1 MTSVVRTGLIG
12 LLLAIGAGSTHAAS
26 CRDVAA
32 QIGRDYRLD
41 AAELAE
47 TLTSLAA
54 SGKLPDRY
62 VSKRAAQA
70 AGWRPG
76 QSLWQVLPG
85 KSIGGDAFGNREGRL
100 PAGRYREAD
109 LDYRGGKRNAKRLV
123 FTPDRNYITIDHYET
138 FHKVPP
144 CR

>member
-1 MTSVVRTGLIG
+1 MTSAFHTALAGLF
-12 LLLAIGAGSTHAAS
+12 LAISASASHAAS

-32 QIGRDYRLD
+32 QLSRDYRLD
-41 AAELAE
+41 TTELAE
-47 TLTSLAA
+47 TLASLAA

-62 VSKRAAQA
+62 VSKREAQA

-123 FTPDRNYITIDHYET
+123 FTPARNYITIDHYET
-138 FHKVPP
+138 FHEVPP